1 MGHVEGSVAEAWRVD
16 GEKAS
21 HVSTREWC
29 MIHVHQHATAH
40 LNSINCSNLRTHSCF
55 NHTCWSRDARRCLV
69 ARLLCRADAQCFLLW
84 FLLMITEA
92 GCS

>member
-1 MGHVEGSVAEAWRVD
+1 MGHVEGSVADAWRVD
-16 GEKAS
+16 REKAS
-21 HVSTREWC
+21 HLSTREWC
-29 MIHVHQHATAH
+29 MIHVHQQATAH
-40 LNSINCSNLRTHSCF
+40 LNSINCSNLGTHSCF
-55 NHTCWSRDARRCLV
+55 SHTCWSRCLV